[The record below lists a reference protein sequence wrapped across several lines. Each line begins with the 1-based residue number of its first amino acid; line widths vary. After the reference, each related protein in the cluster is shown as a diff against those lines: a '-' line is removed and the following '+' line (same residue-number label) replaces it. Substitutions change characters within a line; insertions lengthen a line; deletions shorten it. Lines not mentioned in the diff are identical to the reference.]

1 MAETVLNTGGTENTY
16 TWPASVRLSA
26 MARRSMLS
34 LKYRKNVM
42 KPTLFPV
49 SSYPSLQNT
58 VGKPQ
63 HFQARVMNLSER
75 VGLFQLHNV
84 INTPLSGDSE
94 MG

>member
-34 LKYRKNVM
+34 LKYTKYIM

-49 SSYPSLQNT
+49 SSYTSLQNT
-58 VGKPQ
+58 VVK
-63 HFQARVMNLSER
+63 HFQARVMNLKER
-75 VGLFQLHNV
+75 VGLFQLHNF
-84 INTPLSGDSE
+84 INRPLSGDSE
-94 MG
+94 IG